1 MKLCGHLRAI
11 PVRSITGEVLAGLCP
26 NCHRQL
32 GYDDLIDTLIE
43 AFDATVSPARQ
54 VTIRQ
59 NLRDTAAARDA
70 WEELTGVT

>member
-1 MKLCGHLRAI
+1 
-11 PVRSITGEVLAGLCP
+11 
-26 NCHRQL
+26 L